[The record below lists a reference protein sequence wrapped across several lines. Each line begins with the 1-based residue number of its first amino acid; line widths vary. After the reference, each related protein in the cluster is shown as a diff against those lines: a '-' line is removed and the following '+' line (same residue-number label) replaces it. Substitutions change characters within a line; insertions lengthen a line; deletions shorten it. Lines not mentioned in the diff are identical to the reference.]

1 MIQTES
7 TTITTTIPQDT
18 PSSTGEGTHLEK
30 IHDIVTSIVQ
40 LSKVPFSTIN
50 DDDHHDHANEN
61 NDMKSSTT
69 NSSSSSNLT
78 YIQALSN
85 TTQQYSKRCIQFQEL
100 LKEFIQLTTSTSTQ
114 NDPMTTDETMTNC
127 YTQISNLQ
135 NTCSILQGQLEDMA
149 KAKDEANESE
159 RRVRRGLYRVAAG
172 RLKIGQVLQV
182 SFCFDTFRDLSFET
196 ILIFIFF
203 VFVS

>member
-40 LSKVPFSTIN
+40 LSKVPFSTN
-50 DDDHHDHANEN
+50 NGDDHDHTNEN
-61 NDMKSSTT
+61 NDVKSLTT
-69 NSSSSSNLT
+69 NPSSSSYLT
-78 YIQALSN
+78 YIQALSS
-85 TTQQYSKRCIQFQEL
+85 TTQHYSKRCIQFQEL
-100 LKEFIQLTTSTSTQ
+100 LKEFIQLTTSTTTQ

-182 SFCFDTFRDLSFET
+182 SFFFISFRDLSLKPF
-196 ILIFIFF
+196 
-203 VFVS
+203 